1 MRLTERN
8 IRNSKFLM
16 LLLTFAVLIS
26 AFCFGCSGSKKPAA
40 NDPVSEKPKAQM
52 PEVPMDKTA
61 ARYGTVYLYSERTQ
75 EFNLYQE
82 PANAKSPVTGK
93 VKAGDQ
99 FRILDEKDFF
109 VLIETED
116 KRKGWIF
123 KHNVAEYF
131 FWSPEEKKDGKQ
143 LPVPDA
149 LAVFGPSFEENP
161 VEPAVWYEVCPK
173 TDLDLYEF
181 PHVKA
186 AVVAKAKANHRY
198 LITDTAMVGFPRL
211 SYREFPNGSKGSHI
225 VGLGFEDSVF
235 YQEGRVFRTGHG
247 SPYAAYG
254 F

>member
-8 IRNSKFLM
+8 IKNSKFLT

-131 FWSPEEKKDGKQ
+131 FWSPEEKKDGK
-143 LPVPDA
+143 
-149 LAVFGPSFEENP
+149 PSF
-161 VEPAVWYEVCPK
+161 
-173 TDLDLYEF
+173 
-181 PHVKA
+181 
-186 AVVAKAKANHRY
+186 VAI
-198 LITDTAMVGFPRL
+198 LMT
-211 SYREFPNGSKGSHI
+211 
-225 VGLGFEDSVF
+225 
-235 YQEGRVFRTGHG
+235 
-247 SPYAAYG
+247 
-254 F
+254 